1 MQVEYLIV
9 KNKNELSKDAENKA
23 SSSSTRFICR
33 YNFDKFFSTDNQ
45 HDTDYLSQY

>member
-9 KNKNELSKDAENKA
+9 KNKNELSKDAENKPPT
-23 SSSSTRFICR
+23 TRFICR

>member
-9 KNKNELSKDAENKA
+9 KNNPSLIKDAENKP
-23 SSSSTRFICR
+23 STSSTRFICR